1 MNRILFLTSIIF
13 LSLQAPSYAQS
24 SKAPQFSKRVGKEA
38 NKALEALNNNEPK
51 HALIILDQTLQQQPN
66 LKPYEKST
74 IYKMRGQ
81 ANYDLSQSLKT
92 IQDFETAIDAG
103 GLNEE
108 EEFELRELIAKLWI
122 SNGKYQH
129 GAELLEL
136 LVGGVNSH
144 QVDNDQISLLVNAWI
159 QAENYEQAL
168 PWAKRWY
175 NDAEPKERKHYDL
188 MNFLYNHLR
197 QTEQQIEIIERM
209 RQRWPNDKTLWDN
222 LASIHANNGNER
234 KAFDLTLESYETG
247 NPHNERDILRL
258 VDYLSHYEMP
268 YKAAYTLEQEIEAGR
283 VSKTLRNLVWLSILY
298 EEAGYEKHA
307 KLIFSEAVAM
317 HDKIAVEKM
326 RKTLLKS
333 QVPTRISI
341 PNRTFPQQ
349 IPVFVPPKTNPR
361 EFKIVVSDRDAQ
373 PLVRI
378 PPELPQNA
386 KKSGSCKMRFDVDN
400 MGRPY
405 NIISTFCSEAIFED
419 AAIQS
424 VEKWIYSPKI
434 VDGQAVSRSKVE
446 YRVRFH
452 VHDKDGMIIPE

>member
-24 SKAPQFSKRVGKEA
+24 SKAPQFSKRVGTEA

-51 HALIILDQTLQQQPN
+51 HALTILDRTLQQQPN

-92 IQDFETAIDAG
+92 IQDFENAIDAG
-103 GLNEE
+103 GLNEK

-188 MNFLYNHLR
+188 MNFLYNHLG
-197 QTEQQIEIIERM
+197 QTEQQIEIIESM
-209 RQRWPNDKTLWDN
+209 RQRWPDDKRHWDS
-222 LASIHANNGNER
+222 LASIHANNGREL
-234 KAFDLTLESYETG
+234 KAFDLRLKYYETG
-247 NPHNERDILRL
+247 NPHNEWAL
-258 VDYLSHYEMP
+258 H
-268 YKAAYTLEQEIEAGR
+268 TL
-283 VSKTLRNLVWLSILY
+283 
-298 EEAGYEKHA
+298 
-307 KLIFSEAVAM
+307 
-317 HDKIAVEKM
+317 
-326 RKTLLKS
+326 
-333 QVPTRISI
+333 
-341 PNRTFPQQ
+341 
-349 IPVFVPPKTNPR
+349 
-361 EFKIVVSDRDAQ
+361 
-373 PLVRI
+373 
-378 PPELPQNA
+378 
-386 KKSGSCKMRFDVDN
+386 
-400 MGRPY
+400 
-405 NIISTFCSEAIFED
+405 
-419 AAIQS
+419 
-424 VEKWIYSPKI
+424 
-434 VDGQAVSRSKVE
+434 
-446 YRVRFH
+446 
-452 VHDKDGMIIPE
+452 